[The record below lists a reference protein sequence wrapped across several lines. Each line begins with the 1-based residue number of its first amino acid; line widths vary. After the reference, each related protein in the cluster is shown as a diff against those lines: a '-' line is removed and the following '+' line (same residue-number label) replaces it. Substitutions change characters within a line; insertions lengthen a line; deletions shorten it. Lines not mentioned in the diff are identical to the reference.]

1 MNGATYEEV
10 EATMFQKLFGYLSM
24 GNVGGVT
31 IDMTTPV
38 VSAFNTR
45 ECAVCENLYEM
56 NFLIPSDL
64 MANPPT
70 PFLGSGIEIVEQ
82 PSFDVYVRWVENQL
96 SCILKKLH
104 KQNIF

>member
-1 MNGATYEEV
+1 
-10 EATMFQKLFGYLSM
+10 
-24 GNVGGVT
+24 
-31 IDMTTPV
+31 MTTPV

-96 SCILKKLH
+96 SCILKILH